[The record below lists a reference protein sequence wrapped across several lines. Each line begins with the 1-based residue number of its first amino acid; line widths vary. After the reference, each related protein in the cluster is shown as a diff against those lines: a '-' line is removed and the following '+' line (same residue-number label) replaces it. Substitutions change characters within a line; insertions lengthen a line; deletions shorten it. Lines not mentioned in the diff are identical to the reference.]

1 MSNQTSP
8 DENATGFENSYS
20 SKDFNPDIQ
29 DSLNLEE
36 TLDESV
42 NTEVTSQDSSS
53 GITLSK
59 TAIITIQLTPNSEK
73 AIVTIGI
80 QDAPPIIKIINLTE
94 ITSQPFINNWLN
106 DLEKSLPEMLNLCKQ
121 RIEKQATEQNRQEQ
135 SKQVQKR
142 NLPED
147 KDKKP
152 APNNQL
158 SLF

>member
-1 MSNQTSP
+1 MSNKTSP
-8 DENATGFENSYS
+8 DKNVTGFEDNYS
-20 SKDFNPDIQ
+20 SKHLNPDIQ
-29 DSLNLEE
+29 DYLNLEE

-53 GITLSK
+53 GITLTK

-73 AIVTIGI
+73 AIISIGI
-80 QDAPPIIKIINLTE
+80 QDAPPIIKIIPLAE
-94 ITSQPFINNWLN
+94 IKSQPIINNWLN
-106 DLEKSLPEMLNLCKQ
+106 DLEKSLPQMLNICKQ
-121 RIEKQATEQNRQEQ
+121 RMVKQATEQNQQEQ
-135 SKQVQKR
+135 SRQVQKR